1 MLYDYRCIQC
11 SEVFEVQRRL
21 ADESAV
27 GCPRCASNDTRKV
40 FLTTPQ
46 ISVAWY
52 RTMGLG
58 HSGQISLAPVKN
70 EAFRAAQA
78 KGEAHG

>member
-1 MLYDYRCIQC
+1 MLYDYRCNNC
-11 SEVFEVQRRL
+11 LEVFEVQRRL
-21 ADESAV
+21 ADVSAV
-27 GCPRCASNDTRKV
+27 GCPRCASVDTKKV
-40 FLTTPQ
+40 ILTTPQ
-46 ISVAWY
+46 ISVGWY
-52 RTMGLG
+52 RTLGLG